1 MNRFNAWWVRGWVAI
16 GLLAV
21 FYEGAAFV
29 NETWG
34 NATLPTLSTIL
45 VTLIPLPLLEFLTV
59 LIALVLCW
67 HWYDLNKKKKAE
79 TSTKTNYGS
88 ETTSRTAGRMRYI
101 GGIILAAC
109 VFIYVCIAARFGRP
123 SAWFSQ
129 GRMG

>member
-1 MNRFNAWWVRGWVAI
+1 MNRFNAWWVRGWIAI

-79 TSTKTNYGS
+79 MSTKTNYGS
-88 ETTSRTAGRMRYI
+88 GTTSRTVGEIRYI
-101 GGIILAAC
+101 SGIALA
-109 VFIYVCIAARFGRP
+109 V
-123 SAWFSQ
+123 
-129 GRMG
+129 